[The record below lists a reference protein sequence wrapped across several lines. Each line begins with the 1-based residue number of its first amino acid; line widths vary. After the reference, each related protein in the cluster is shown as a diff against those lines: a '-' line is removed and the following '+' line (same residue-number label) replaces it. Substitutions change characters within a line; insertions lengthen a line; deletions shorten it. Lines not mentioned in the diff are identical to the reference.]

1 MIRGHF
7 QWPRVA
13 RARCHHRRHLA
24 GLHPGLFVG
33 LVLGSLLG
41 PAWSSFVGSFFAT
54 GQNYFGPPR
63 VFCKISVQKWSRNSG
78 PKTGPPRDSKNWPA
92 SSRAKSGPEIRVQ
105 KWTRNSGLSR
115 GRCCHFRAYLG
126 FGKLGLFRRGRLGP
140 EHRWALSEHAAS
152 CLHCPTDYGVLV
164 NCSTHDSLW
173 HTTGG

>member
-1 MIRGHF
+1 MRAL
-7 QWPRVA
+7 VA
-13 RARCHHRRHLA
+13 ITVAILQACIQASLWGSFWGPFWARLGAPSWARFLPRARIISEPRA
-24 GLHPGLFVG
+24 FFVK
-33 LVLGSLLG
+33 S
-41 PAWSSFVGSFFAT
+41 
-54 GQNYFGPPR
+54 R
-63 VFCKISVQKWSRNSG
+63 VHFWTRNSG
-78 PKTGPPRDSKNWPA
+78 PKTGPPRDSTTWLA
-92 SSRAKSGPEIRVQ
+92 SSRAKSGAEIRVQ